1 MSDVQIHPTAIVD
14 PRAEIGAG
22 TTIGPYCVI
31 AADVVLGQ
39 NCWLQQ
45 HVTLCGPMRAGAGNK
60 FYASCSIGQQT
71 QDLKYQGEPTYLE
84 IGDENTFREF
94 VTISR
99 STTSQGKTRIGNR
112 GTFLAYSHIA
122 HDCMVGDDVV
132 FSNNGTLAGYVEVG
146 DHAVIGGLTA
156 VHQFCRIGRFAIT
169 GGCSKIV
176 QDVPPFMIAD
186 GNPAEI
192 RGINLIGLERKN
204 FPPESVKLIKE
215 VFRLIYR
222 SKYNTQ
228 QAIEAIRR
236 ELPQTEE
243 ITQILQFIEKKR
255 ARNYSLSGLPRWRGL
270 AGSAL
275 RIFLKFPQQRRCRRV
290 GSSLQRTS
298 DKIDS
303 SLRLVLL
310 DPCVRFLEH
319 HTQNVIA
326 VRIKGS
332 RWPKTI
338 CCCRKIPV
346 ARFHQTE
353 VFDHWAVAC
362 LRCHLSSQRPEFR
375 RRT

>member
-14 PRAEIGAG
+14 PRAEISAG

-39 NCWLQQ
+39 DCWLQQ
-45 HVTLCGPMRAGAGNK
+45 HVTLCGPMKAGARNK

-122 HDCMVGDDVV
+122 HDCVVGDDVV
-132 FSNNGTLAGYVEVG
+132 FSNNGTLAGHVEVG
-146 DHAVIGGLTA
+146 DHAIIGGLTA

-192 RGINLIGLERKN
+192 RGINLVGLERAG
-204 FPPESVKLIKE
+204 FDAETVKALKE
-215 VFRLIYR
+215 AFRLIYR
-222 SKYNTQ
+222 AKLNTR
-228 QAIEAIRR
+228 QAIEAIRN
-236 ELPQTEE
+236 ELPPRAEVRQL
-243 ITQILQFIEKKR
+243 IKFIEQ
-255 ARNYSLSGLPRWRGL
+255 SERGIIRR
-270 AGSAL
+270 SA
-275 RIFLKFPQQRRCRRV
+275 
-290 GSSLQRTS
+290 
-298 DKIDS
+298 
-303 SLRLVLL
+303 
-310 DPCVRFLEH
+310 
-319 HTQNVIA
+319 
-326 VRIKGS
+326 
-332 RWPKTI
+332 
-338 CCCRKIPV
+338 
-346 ARFHQTE
+346 
-353 VFDHWAVAC
+353 
-362 LRCHLSSQRPEFR
+362 
-375 RRT
+375 